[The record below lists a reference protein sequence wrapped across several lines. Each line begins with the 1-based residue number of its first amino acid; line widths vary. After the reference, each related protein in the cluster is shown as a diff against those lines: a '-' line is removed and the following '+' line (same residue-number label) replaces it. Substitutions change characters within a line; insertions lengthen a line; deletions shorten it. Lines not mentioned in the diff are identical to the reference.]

1 VSSLLALGVPVRWAG
16 EGPADLTPV
25 LGALAGILVV
35 RFLLG
40 HRLTII
46 TVTVAILG
54 GTLWTA
60 AIAEWGF
67 SLPTLAAL
75 TVMAVGMRRP
85 QPRTD

>member
-1 VSSLLALGVPVRWAG
+1 LTTLLALGVPVRWAG

-25 LGALAGILVV
+25 LGALAGVMVV

-46 TVTVAILG
+46 TVTMAILG

-75 TVMAVGMRRP
+75 AVVAVGMLRP
-85 QPRTD
+85 QPRPD

>member
-1 VSSLLALGVPVRWAG
+1 MSTLLALGVSVRWAG
-16 EGPADLTPV
+16 EGPADLTPF

-46 TVTVAILG
+46 TVTVAVLG
-54 GTLWTA
+54 GTLWAA

-67 SLPTLAAL
+67 SLPTLAML
-75 TVMAVGMRRP
+75 TTVAVGMHRP
-85 QPRTD
+85 QPRAD

>member
-1 VSSLLALGVPVRWAG
+1 MSTLLALGVPVRWAG

-25 LGALAGILVV
+25 LGALAGVLVV

-46 TVTVAILG
+46 TATVAILA
-54 GTLWTA
+54 GTLWAA

-67 SLPTLAAL
+67 SVPTLTAVTA
-75 TVMAVGMRRP
+75 VAVGMLRP
-85 QPRTD
+85 QPRPD